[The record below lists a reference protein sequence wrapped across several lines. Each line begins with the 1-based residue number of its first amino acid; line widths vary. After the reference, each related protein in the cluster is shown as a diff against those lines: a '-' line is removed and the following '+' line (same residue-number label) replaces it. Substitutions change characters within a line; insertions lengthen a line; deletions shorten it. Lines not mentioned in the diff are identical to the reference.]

1 MTWDRTKCVDALV
14 PVLAAANPNVNV
26 LDHPPMTVTP
36 PFIEVH
42 RPTLVTY
49 ANAGFGVDT
58 AELPILIGSGLEQED
73 AIEAM
78 KNACRSALLANP
90 TLGGAVAG
98 CHPAQERNWR
108 NQPAGAGG
116 IQLLTVELVVEV
128 LM

>member
-1 MTWDRTKCVDALV
+1 MV
-14 PVLAAANPNVNV
+14 PVLQTANPTVKVFDHATETVN
-26 LDHPPMTVTP
+26 P
-36 PFIEVH
+36 PFVTIH
-42 RPTLVTY
+42 RPTVVTY

-73 AIEAM
+73 AIEAI

-90 TLGGAVAG
+90 TLSGAVAG

>member
-14 PVLAAANPNVNV
+14 PVLAAANPAVNV

-58 AELPILIGSGLEQED
+58 AELPVLIGSGVETED
-73 AIEAM
+73 LIETM
-78 KNACRSALLANP
+78 KTACRSALLANP
-90 TLGGAVAG
+90 NLGGVVAEV
-98 CHPAQERNWR
+98 HAASERNWR
-108 NQPAGAGG
+108 NQTGAGG
-116 IQLLTVELVVEV
+116 IQLLTVELVLEV
-128 LM
+128 RM